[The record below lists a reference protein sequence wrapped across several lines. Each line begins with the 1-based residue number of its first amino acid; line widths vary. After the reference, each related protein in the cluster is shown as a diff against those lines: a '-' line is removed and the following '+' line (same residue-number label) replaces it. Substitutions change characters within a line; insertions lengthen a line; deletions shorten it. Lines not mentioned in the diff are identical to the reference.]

1 MGYKV
6 DDYVLKGA
14 DVYRIVAVEE
24 RSLGSLPPEDYF
36 VLDVAFPSKHKQG
49 MSYIP
54 VSKADMSIR
63 PVPLETE
70 VDKLFDAN
78 EPEELSLLTG
88 QQLRAY
94 TEQES
99 DDRFIDV
106 EKQSALSRTD
116 EEARLVMRML
126 TGCANTS
133 EFQKLPRQ
141 DRDGFFRQ
149 LYQKGIN
156 IAQIGRITGYS
167 RPLVYRALE
176 A

>member
-24 RSLGSLPPEDYF
+24 RSLGGLPPEDYF

-63 PVPLETE
+63 PVPSETE

-78 EPEELSLLTG
+78 EPEELEWVDN
-88 QQLRAY
+88 RNK
-94 TEQES
+94 
-99 DDRFIDV
+99 RIN
-106 EKQSALSRTD
+106 
-116 EEARLVMRML
+116 EARGIISSGDLRQIVRLVHIYRKRIEDVPDKDL
-126 TGCANTS
+126 ST
-133 EFQKLPRQ
+133 K
-141 DRDGFFRQ
+141 DREMEGRCFDLLSHVMAASCDISAERSSQLVDG
-149 LYQKGIN
+149 L
-156 IAQIGRITGYS
+156 
-167 RPLVYRALE
+167 L
-176 A
+176 

>member
-78 EPEELSLLTG
+78 EPEELEWVDN
-88 QQLRAY
+88 RNK
-94 TEQES
+94 
-99 DDRFIDV
+99 RIN
-106 EKQSALSRTD
+106 
-116 EEARLVMRML
+116 EARGIISSGDLRQIVRLVRIYRKRVEDVPDKDL
-126 TGCANTS
+126 ST
-133 EFQKLPRQ
+133 K
-141 DRDGFFRQ
+141 DREMEGRCFDLLAHVMAASCDISAERSSQLVDG
-149 LYQKGIN
+149 L
-156 IAQIGRITGYS
+156 
-167 RPLVYRALE
+167 L
-176 A
+176 

>member
-78 EPEELSLLTG
+78 EPEELEWVDN
-88 QQLRAY
+88 RNK
-94 TEQES
+94 
-99 DDRFIDV
+99 RIN
-106 EKQSALSRTD
+106 
-116 EEARLVMRML
+116 EARGIISSGDLRQIVRLVRIYRKRVDDVPEKDL
-126 TGCANTS
+126 ST
-133 EFQKLPRQ
+133 K
-141 DRDGFFRQ
+141 DREMEGRCFDLLAHVMAASCDISAERSSQLVDG
-149 LYQKGIN
+149 L
-156 IAQIGRITGYS
+156 
-167 RPLVYRALE
+167 L
-176 A
+176 

>member
-78 EPEELSLLTG
+78 EPEELEWVDN
-88 QQLRAY
+88 RNK
-94 TEQES
+94 
-99 DDRFIDV
+99 RIN
-106 EKQSALSRTD
+106 
-116 EEARLVMRML
+116 EARGIISSGDLRQIVRLVRIYRKRVEDVPDKDL
-126 TGCANTS
+126 ST
-133 EFQKLPRQ
+133 K
-141 DRDGFFRQ
+141 DREMEGRCFDLLSHVMAASCNISAERSSQLVDG
-149 LYQKGIN
+149 L
-156 IAQIGRITGYS
+156 
-167 RPLVYRALE
+167 L
-176 A
+176 